1 MEMKPITRIFKM
13 NSPIRSKS
21 DTANSF
27 LKENF
32 KRDETCF
39 SSRFLLS
46 KFGGLLLMKNN
57 LKLFIALSLIFCF
70 SLTAFAQKKDDKEIR
85 DAGKRADQAAR
96 VFRSIMDKPDKSIPR
111 ELLERAEAVAV
122 FPGVLGAAF
131 IVGGSGG
138 EGLISRRTATGW
150 SAPAFFKIGG
160 GSIGLQIGAEKTD
173 VILLIMNDGGLKGL
187 LEDKFE
193 FGGEAG
199 VAAGP
204 IGRKAAAT
212 TNATL
217 DAGILSYS
225 RTKGAF
231 VGAALKGGVLSPDND
246 KNRALYGKTS
256 KEVLLANLP
265 VPTPDAVRDFPQTL
279 NRFSN
284 RRGNDGINNETQ
296 RGRTVGTTAPDAS
309 NQQIEGD
316 VYYVV
321 RTPRRSN
328 AASEETDAVRARDRL
343 AREIRAELLMLSSY
357 GVFDSLE
364 FQILPD
370 NSVVLRGVST
380 SDKLKSDAEQAVKQ
394 IETVAAVRNDIEV
407 LPALLDDQRLRQE
420 LFRAVYA
427 GELARYS
434 NGSLN
439 PIHIVVR
446 NGSVTLKG
454 VVDSEADKNLAAV
467 QANSVNGITG
477 VKNELLV
484 EN

>member
-1 MEMKPITRIFKM
+1 
-13 NSPIRSKS
+13 
-21 DTANSF
+21 
-27 LKENF
+27 
-32 KRDETCF
+32 
-39 SSRFLLS
+39 
-46 KFGGLLLMKNN
+46 MKNN
-57 LKLFIALSLIFCF
+57 LKLFIALSLVFCC

-160 GSIGLQIGAEKTD
+160 GSVGFQIGAEKTD

-204 IGRKAAAT
+204 IGRKASAT

-231 VGAALKGGVLSPDND
+231 VGAALKGGVLSPDNN

-256 KEVLLANLP
+256 KEILLAESP
-265 VPTPDAVRDFPQTL
+265 VPTPDAVADFPQTL

-284 RRGNDGINNETQ
+284 RRANDGTNSETK
-296 RGRTVGTTAPDAS
+296 RVRTVGTSTEAANPQTES
-309 NQQIEGD
+309 D

-328 AASEETDAVRARDRL
+328 ASEETDAARARDRL

-364 FQILPD
+364 FQISPD

-407 LPALLDDQRLRQE
+407 LQPLLDDQRLRQE
-420 LFRAVYA
+420 LFRAVYS
-427 GELARYS
+427 GDLARYS

>member
-1 MEMKPITRIFKM
+1 
-13 NSPIRSKS
+13 
-21 DTANSF
+21 
-27 LKENF
+27 
-32 KRDETCF
+32 
-39 SSRFLLS
+39 
-46 KFGGLLLMKNN
+46 MKNN

-160 GSIGLQIGAEKTD
+160 GSVGFQIGAEKTD

-204 IGRKAAAT
+204 IGRKASAT

-231 VGAALKGGVLSPDND
+231 VGAALKGGVLSPDNN

-256 KEVLLANLP
+256 KEILLAESP
-265 VPTPDAVRDFPQTL
+265 VPTPDVVTDFPQTL

-284 RRGNDGINNETQ
+284 RRANDGTNSETQ
-296 RGRTVGTTAPDAS
+296 RVRTVGTS
-309 NQQIEGD
+309 IEAANPQTESD

-328 AASEETDAVRARDRL
+328 ASEDTDAARARDRL

-364 FQILPD
+364 FQISPD

-407 LPALLDDQRLRQE
+407 LQPLLDDQRLRQE
-420 LFRAVYA
+420 LFRAVYS

>member
-1 MEMKPITRIFKM
+1 
-13 NSPIRSKS
+13 
-21 DTANSF
+21 
-27 LKENF
+27 
-32 KRDETCF
+32 
-39 SSRFLLS
+39 
-46 KFGGLLLMKNN
+46 LLMKNN
-57 LKLFIALSLIFCF
+57 LKLFIALSLIFFF
-70 SLTAFAQKKDDKEIR
+70 SLTAFAQKKDDKEIK
-85 DAGKRADQAAR
+85 DAGKRAAQAAR
-96 VFRSIMDKPDKSIPR
+96 VFRNIMDKPDKSIPR

-160 GSIGLQIGAEKTD
+160 GSIGLQIGADKTD
-173 VILLIMNDGGLKGL
+173 LILLIMNDGGLKGL

-199 VAAGP
+199 VSAGP
-204 IGRKAAAT
+204 IGRKASAT

-231 VGAALKGGVLSPDND
+231 VGAALKGGVLSPDNN

-256 KEVLLANLP
+256 KEILLAESP
-265 VPTPDAVRDFPQTL
+265 VPTPDAVTDFPQTL
-279 NRFSN
+279 SRFSN
-284 RRGNDGINNETQ
+284 RRTNDGTNSETQ
-296 RGRTVGTTAPDAS
+296 RVRTVGTSTEAVNPQTES
-309 NQQIEGD
+309 D

-321 RTPRRSN
+321 RSPRRTTGGS
-328 AASEETDAVRARDRL
+328 SEEPIDFAKRARDRL

-394 IETVAAVRNDIEV
+394 IETVASVRNDIEV

>member
-1 MEMKPITRIFKM
+1 
-13 NSPIRSKS
+13 
-21 DTANSF
+21 
-27 LKENF
+27 
-32 KRDETCF
+32 
-39 SSRFLLS
+39 
-46 KFGGLLLMKNN
+46 MKNN

-138 EGLISRRTATGW
+138 EGLISRRTPTGW

-160 GSIGLQIGAEKTD
+160 GSVGFQIGAEKTD

-204 IGRKAAAT
+204 IGRKASAT

-231 VGAALKGGVLSPDND
+231 VGAALKGGVLSPDNN

-256 KEVLLANLP
+256 KEILLAESP
-265 VPTPDAVRDFPQTL
+265 VPTPDAVADFPQTL

-284 RRGNDGINNETQ
+284 RRANDGTNSETK
-296 RGRTVGTTAPDAS
+296 RVRTVGTSTEAANPQTES
-309 NQQIEGD
+309 D

-328 AASEETDAVRARDRL
+328 ASEDTDAARARDRL

-364 FQILPD
+364 FQISPD

-380 SDKLKSDAEQAVKQ
+380 GDKLKSDAEQAVKQ

-407 LPALLDDQRLRQE
+407 LQPLLDDQRLRQE
-420 LFRAVYA
+420 LFRAVYS
-427 GELARYS
+427 GDLARYS

>member
-1 MEMKPITRIFKM
+1 
-13 NSPIRSKS
+13 
-21 DTANSF
+21 
-27 LKENF
+27 
-32 KRDETCF
+32 
-39 SSRFLLS
+39 
-46 KFGGLLLMKNN
+46 MKNN
-57 LKLFIALSLIFCF
+57 LKLFIALNLIFCF

-85 DAGKRADQAAR
+85 DAGKRAAQAAR
-96 VFRSIMDKPDKSIPR
+96 VFRNIMDKPDKSIPR

-160 GSIGLQIGAEKTD
+160 GSVGFQIGAEKTD

-204 IGRKAAAT
+204 IGRKASAT

-231 VGAALKGGVLSPDND
+231 VGAALKGGVLSPDNN

-256 KEVLLANLP
+256 KEILLAESP
-265 VPTPDAVRDFPQTL
+265 IPTPDAVTDFPQTL

-284 RRGNDGINNETQ
+284 RRANDGTNNETK
-296 RGRTVGTTAPDAS
+296 RVRTVGTSTEAANPQTES
-309 NQQIEGD
+309 D

-328 AASEETDAVRARDRL
+328 TSEETDAARARDRL

-394 IETVAAVRNDIEV
+394 IEIVAAVRNDIEV

-439 PIHIVVR
+439 PIHIVVK